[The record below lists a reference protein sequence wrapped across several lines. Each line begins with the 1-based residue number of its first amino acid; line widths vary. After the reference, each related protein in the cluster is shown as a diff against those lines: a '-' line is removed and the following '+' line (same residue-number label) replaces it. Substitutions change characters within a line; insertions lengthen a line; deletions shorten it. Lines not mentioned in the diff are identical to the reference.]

1 MQEDPQY
8 EPQTASKSTFIL
20 KANGLY
26 QDGKVHLAARF
37 PPSHAAQMSGPN
49 QTWSKPITAA
59 RDMKCSV
66 NSVELGD
73 VPMHQREKFIDKLI
87 EKRHYHSLIIED
99 SSSDNKKRNAVEGR
113 YQSAESSYVIFEAE
127 FDGPTMKGF
136 NVIPIKEWYHFKG
149 VQTSQFTAEEAE
161 KFISSQAVNSVGD
174 AFNFHSKKLEKERDE
189 KSFKKEHADF
199 PLDEFKISNGKTGK
213 GGEDEED
220 DPFGD
225 ANDYSDDADVSKK
238 EKISFYK
245 EPSSDTG
252 KISMENKKVWKLA
265 QTEGGM
271 EVDDDIDED
280 DDEDLQNIINKSTA
294 DKEGAP
300 SIIKP
305 EQTSGKKGKKKR
317 SGDDSLSS
325 IQPKKKIVREVQ
337 ELPEGALTELQFEAE
352 IRNFFLIRPAIEL
365 KQLLA
370 HFKLTI
376 KATPGGDKLLL
387 KICKRICKKLDA
399 NRSDGVTILV
409 LKDDNRTYH

>member
-1 MQEDPQY
+1 MKEDPQH
-8 EPQTASKSTFIL
+8 EPQTATKSTFIL

-59 RDMKCSV
+59 RDMKCPV
-66 NSVELGD
+66 NSVELSD

-87 EKRHYHSLIIED
+87 EKRHYHPLIIED

-189 KSFKKEHADF
+189 KSFKKEHSDF
-199 PLDEFKISNGKTGK
+199 DDAFKILGKSGK
-213 GGEDEED
+213 FQDEDEDNNEFLD
-220 DPFGD
+220 FDH
-225 ANDYSDDADVSKK
+225 SDDADVSKK
-238 EKISFYK
+238 EKMASYTMGAY
-245 EPSSDTG
+245 DTG

-271 EVDDDIDED
+271 EADDDIDED
-280 DDEDLQNIINKSTA
+280 DDEDLENIINKSTA

-300 SIIKP
+300 SIVKP
-305 EQTSGKKGKKKR
+305 EPTSGKKGKKKR

-352 IRNFFLIRPAIEL
+352 IRKFFLIRPAIEL

-387 KICKRICKKLDA
+387 KICKRICKRLDA
-399 NRSDGVTILV
+399 NRSDGVTILI